1 MRKRS
6 RIERRL
12 VTAVAF
18 SAAVAVIVGGAM
30 AVAKTG
36 GVNIT
41 RKLTATG
48 HAPGA
53 RGFARLRLKG
63 GSSGAFSVK
72 ATHLPAGQTFDV
84 VVNKVKV
91 GTLTT
96 SPSGSGSAKFS
107 TAPHGHTAMLGFD
120 PQGAEV
126 EVRDDQG
133 EDDLDGEMPGGNPS
147 SAIGC
152 CLPDDDGETE
162 CEARTAADCTAQG
175 GTATS
180 ATGCFPNPCPSQPPP
195 TPVVCCIAQSAAGA
209 FVDDDPEV
217 ECQDDVSSAECAA
230 EGGMVVQATSC
241 EPNPCQ
247 PTPPP
252 NLVICCV
259 SQGDQGQQQG
269 QPQTEPPECE
279 HLTAAACTAAGGTV
293 STATSCESDP
303 CGGGGSGGD
312 GDQGGGGGGD

>member
-6 RIERRL
+6 RIGRRL

-18 SAAVAVIVGGAM
+18 SAAVVVIGAM

-36 GVNIT
+36 GANIT

-48 HAPGA
+48 HTPRA
-53 RGFARLRLKG
+53 RGLAKLRLKS
-63 GSSGAFSVK
+63 GSSGTFKVK
-72 ATHLPAGQTFDV
+72 AAHLPGGKTFDV

-107 TAPHGHTAMLGFD
+107 TRPHGHTAMLGFQ
-120 PQGAEV
+120 PQGAKV
-126 EVRDDQG
+126 EVRDEQG
-133 EDDLDGEMPGGNPS
+133 EDDLEGEMPGENPS

-162 CEARTAADCTAQG
+162 CEPLTAADCTAHG

-195 TPVVCCIAQSAAGA
+195 TPVVCCIAQSATRA

-217 ECQDDVSSAECAA
+217 ECEDNVSSAECAA
-230 EGGMVVQATSC
+230 EGGTVVHATSC
-241 EPNPCQ
+241 DAHPCQ
-247 PTPPP
+247 RTTPP
-252 NLVICCV
+252 NLVVCSV
-259 SQGDQGQQQG
+259 SQGG
-269 QPQTEPPECE
+269 E
-279 HLTAAACTAAGGTV
+279 
-293 STATSCESDP
+293 
-303 CGGGGSGGD
+303 
-312 GDQGGGGGGD
+312 